1 MVPRQVEENGI
12 TPEQI
17 EFPEEAVRYVI
28 RHYTREAGVRSLERT
43 IGTICRK
50 QARRLAE
57 GNTQKL
63 VITKEVIQE
72 FLGGIKIR
80 SEGEIAERTE
90 RPGVAVGLAWTPSG
104 GDVLFVEANAMKG
117 KGGFTMTGQIGQVM
131 QESMQAALTWVRS
144 NADRLGVAEDFFA
157 SHDLHMHVPAGAIP
171 KDGPSAGV
179 TMATTLVSLL
189 TKHRIT
195 PLIAMTGEITL
206 SGNVLPVGGIKEKV
220 LAAKRAGVTDVI
232 LPADNKMNVDEDL
245 TPEQLEN
252 LQVHYVKTI
261 DEALAVSLPEVARG
275 PAAKIL
281 STPPK
286 DPSQDY
292 APKQPMKDPT
302 DIREKVL
309 TTAN

>member
-1 MVPRQVEENGI
+1 
-12 TPEQI
+12 
-17 EFPEEAVRYVI
+17 
-28 RHYTREAGVRSLERT
+28 
-43 IGTICRK
+43 
-50 QARRLAE
+50 LAE
-57 GNTQKL
+57 GKTEKL
-63 VITKEVIQE
+63 IVSKEIIQE

-157 SHDLHMHVPAGAIP
+157 NHDIHIHVPAGAIP

-179 TMATTLVSLL
+179 TMATALVSLL
-189 TKHRIT
+189 TKRRIT
-195 PLIAMTGEITL
+195 PLLAMTGEITL

-220 LAAKRAGVTDVI
+220 LAAKRAGVRDVI
-232 LPADNKMNVDEDL
+232 LPAENKMNVEEDL
-245 TPEQLEN
+245 SPEQLEN
-252 LQVHYVKTI
+252 LTVHYVKTI
-261 DEALAVSLPEVARG
+261 DEALRVSLPEVAEG

-286 DPSQDY
+286 DPQQDY
-292 APKQPMKDPT
+292 NPTQPVKEPDAVH
-302 DIREKVL
+302 DKVF
-309 TTAN
+309 TRV

>member
-1 MVPRQVEENGI
+1 M
-12 TPEQI
+12 
-17 EFPEEAVRYVI
+17 
-28 RHYTREAGVRSLERT
+28 
-43 IGTICRK
+43 
-50 QARRLAE
+50 
-57 GNTQKL
+57 
-63 VITKEVIQE
+63 
-72 FLGGIKIR
+72 
-80 SEGEIAERTE
+80 
-90 RPGVAVGLAWTPSG
+90 
-104 GDVLFVEANAMKG
+104 LFVEANAMKG

-157 SHDLHMHVPAGAIP
+157 SHDLHIHVPAGAIP

-179 TMATTLVSLL
+179 TMATALVSLL

-195 PLIAMTGEITL
+195 PLMAMTGEITL

-275 PAAKIL
+275 PAATIL